1 MSEETPLT
9 GTTTSSTDPNQQVQ
23 VFLDEREL
31 RTVYSN
37 GYRLHSTAE
46 EVIIDFGFNMGNP
59 NPQPQGPQAQVLFKM
74 SDRVI
79 MNYAAAKR
87 LAGSL
92 IQLIKRY
99 EQQFGEIP
107 AQPGQRR

>member
-1 MSEETPLT
+1 MSEETPH
-9 GTTTSSTDPNQQVQ
+9 TTAPAGPEGQQVQ
-23 VFLDEREL
+23 VLLDEREL

-46 EVIIDFGFNMGNP
+46 EVIVDFGFNMGNP

-79 MNYAAAKR
+79 MNYASAKR

-92 IQLIKRY
+92 VQLIKRY

-107 AQPGQRR
+107 TQPAQRK